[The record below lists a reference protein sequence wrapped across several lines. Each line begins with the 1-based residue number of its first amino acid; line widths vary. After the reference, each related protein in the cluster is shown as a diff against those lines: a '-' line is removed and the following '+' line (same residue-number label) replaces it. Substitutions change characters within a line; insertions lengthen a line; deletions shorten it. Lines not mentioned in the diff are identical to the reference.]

1 MNIRLKER
9 MEWRRDDFIPSR
21 KQTEGRERQLSHSY
35 QRTLSPYEKRVDF
48 EAARKVFDEDA
59 WDADLKLRQEIKK
72 TLASL
77 LQIVKERIEGNMLT
91 PQWVGTMTVDTPPAV
106 LRITGEYLM
115 DVWRKGRDLAL
126 RELPENVAKRLADVK
141 RFSHARLF
149 HLPGQHDQ
157 CDHSVTG
164 ECVDPEWEKSN
175 KNPRANSPLPE
186 SYGDM
191 ERWVKERS
199 DIYGSRNEFLTSDEY
214 KQAYPFLR
222 ELYKAEKLKTANL
235 ADRAMAE
242 VKAEYGDRVFYDYV
256 TPWGVETY
264 KGIITSRAGI
274 PYIKLD
280 EGQTTMTGAKSLR
293 WHKGWRKEKTTKSQ
307 DASDG
312 DIRRYAGLEPTKA
325 VEYLLNTRP
334 WLIKGIIDDK
344 LKQQARIELSQHL
357 LGGRTLTETLG
368 RLRDIFEPWIGDQE
382 KITPTG
388 MRGIGFPPG
397 EFAPENVLMAYRLEN
412 IIRTE
417 SVTAFAQGRAAV
429 ADEADDYV
437 IGFELS
443 AILDTRTT
451 EICKAA
457 DGIKFRRDHRLAEK
471 LMPALHYQC
480 RTIPVFVVTD
490 DLPVEWSTEAELDR
504 VVRLIPEGFK

>member
-1 MNIRLKER
+1 MI
-9 MEWRRDDFIPSR
+9 
-21 KQTEGRERQLSHSY
+21 
-35 QRTLSPYEKRVDF
+35 
-48 EAARKVFDEDA
+48 
-59 WDADLKLRQEIKK
+59 
-72 TLASL
+72 
-77 LQIVKERIEGNMLT
+77 
-91 PQWVGTMTVDTPPAV
+91 
-106 LRITGEYLM
+106 EYLP
-115 DVWRKGRDLAL
+115 DSDL
-126 RELPENVAKRLADVK
+126 R
-141 RFSHARLF
+141 
-149 HLPGQHDQ
+149 
-157 CDHSVTG
+157 T
-164 ECVDPEWEKSN
+164 
-175 KNPRANSPLPE
+175 
-186 SYGDM
+186 
-191 ERWVKERS
+191 
-199 DIYGSRNEFLTSDEY
+199 
-214 KQAYPFLR
+214 
-222 ELYKAEKLKTANL
+222 
-235 ADRAMAE
+235 
-242 VKAEYGDRVFYDYV
+242 
-256 TPWGVETY
+256 
-264 KGIITSRAGI
+264 
-274 PYIKLD
+274 
-280 EGQTTMTGAKSLR
+280 
-293 WHKGWRKEKTTKSQ
+293 
-307 DASDG
+307 
-312 DIRRYAGLEPTKA
+312 YAGLAPAKA

-368 RLRDIFEPWIGDQE
+368 RLRDIFEPWIGDPE

-490 DLPVEWSTEAELDR
+490 DLPVDWSTEAELDR